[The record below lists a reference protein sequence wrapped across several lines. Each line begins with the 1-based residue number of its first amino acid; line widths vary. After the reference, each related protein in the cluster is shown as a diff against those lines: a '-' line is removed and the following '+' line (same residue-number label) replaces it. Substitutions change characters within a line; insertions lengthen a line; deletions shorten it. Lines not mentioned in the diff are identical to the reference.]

1 MGIVKHISI
10 HTQPLSFLQYIMNG
24 DKNSDMKYATGI
36 NIVADPEQAYEEFRQ
51 SFERYSGERFFKKSL
66 LDKTEEQLK
75 REKIRL
81 HHYIQSFKPDEVSPE
96 EAHSI
101 GIEWAK
107 KVFGTDRKV
116 IVSTHIDRDHIH
128 NHIAVAPYDNNGK
141 KWNDNMKTL
150 NQCRRESDEICK
162 AHGLY
167 VIKNPKRSKGR
178 TWGEYLAWKTGRSW
192 KARIA
197 DLIDSLIADKDVHS
211 VEDLIHRMEQ
221 QGYQVKYRKYI
232 TFKVV
237 PGVRLDKGFRSHRL
251 GDGYQADEIA
261 YRIAHKENELSE
273 EKINS
278 YTGTQREYALYL
290 RELNLMVFRKKEN
303 TASANFSDLVKSADV
318 LNYIVR
324 NNITSREQFTE
335 MVNKSDD
342 KVRETEEMKKQLTA
356 RYKEI
361 SKVVDNSR
369 QYLSLISRKLS
380 ADEMEQLRNFDYM
393 GEYGIYSEDDVTK
406 YADERKRISEQLV
419 KLDED
424 LETAKREKSEISK
437 VYTTYITQIASD
449 EYVESLTSKH
459 KMQKEEITKG
469 EQIEEMTNGQNYQFE
484 NEQGED
490 VKKEFADLGII

>member
-1 MGIVKHISI
+1 
-10 HTQPLSFLQYIMNG
+10 
-24 DKNSDMKYATGI
+24 
-36 NIVADPEQAYEEFRQ
+36 
-51 SFERYSGERFFKKSL
+51 
-66 LDKTEEQLK
+66 
-75 REKIRL
+75 
-81 HHYIQSFKPDEVSPE
+81 
-96 EAHSI
+96 
-101 GIEWAK
+101 
-107 KVFGTDRKV
+107 
-116 IVSTHIDRDHIH
+116 
-128 NHIAVAPYDNNGK
+128 
-141 KWNDNMKTL
+141 
-150 NQCRRESDEICK
+150 
-162 AHGLY
+162 
-167 VIKNPKRSKGR
+167 
-178 TWGEYLAWKTGRSW
+178 
-192 KARIA
+192 
-197 DLIDSLIADKDVHS
+197 
-211 VEDLIHRMEQ
+211 
-221 QGYQVKYRKYI
+221 
-232 TFKVV
+232 
-237 PGVRLDKGFRSHRL
+237 
-251 GDGYQADEIA
+251 
-261 YRIAHKENELSE
+261 
-273 EKINS
+273 
-278 YTGTQREYALYL
+278 
-290 RELNLMVFRKKEN
+290 
-303 TASANFSDLVKSADV
+303 
-318 LNYIVR
+318 
-324 NNITSREQFTE
+324 